1 MNIKM
6 KAKENK
12 NLKTKIGLKN
22 LLVSKNQPTFKPKT
36 INIQTINIE
45 KNLNY
50 FNNEK
55 NFFSSKNMNNIR
67 YIQNNNYNIS
77 TKNDYFLKKNRNS
90 FFNSFD
96 SERVPS
102 PINSVGSSSYIPS
115 GKKKFKRKRIHH
127 KKNKYKY
134 MNKNNSFHN
143 LSFNTNTN
151 TNISYIYSSSSS
163 SEYENDNDYSD
174 SSDASYKSREN
185 KRKKYLDKMMV
196 EENELDYLKRSEV
209 GLISTDE
216 EDNNNSMENS
226 NSIEEN
232 FNNEIE
238 RILIEIYN
246 KNISL
251 ISSGN
256 CSEINKTN
264 GEIEDIEKQIKKYLK
279 RENLKTNLLVLRSLG
294 NKIKELVGKYKE
306 KVFEIEEL
314 KNLHNALQR
323 QILNEQIY
331 RNNNSLESNVATNSN
346 SNGSLNNSYLEDE
359 NFLKNNLILNPQDE
373 LSGKGISHILLRE
386 LINIKR
392 TLKISSKEIEGIFRY
407 PLNILKDENGKKIKF
422 SVELMQREEF
432 CKILLNDELISSLL
446 TQIKDIFSRSKNP
459 EVTKWLLELDEN
471 YEHKNEMT
479 RFIEY
484 INDKLSIK
492 KNNENKNDNSN
503 YLEELKNK
511 EEINEQNEK
520 IYEKEVE
527 EINKKIKKKRNK
539 KIENN
544 NKINNQEEK
553 MNELQFKDIDE
564 ILNYINDETDSKK
577 GKKKCKKAKK
587 NKNKKINKEEEK
599 EKENEIN
606 KEKNNYCENEDLLNF
621 EKEFQNFKEELTKDT
636 MYVYEINNKIK
647 PCLSENFLNQISII

>member
-1 MNIKM
+1 M

-544 NKINNQEEK
+544 NKMNNQEEK

>member
-446 TQIKDIFSRSKNP
+446 TQIKDIFSRSKNQ

-539 KIENN
+539 KTENN
-544 NKINNQEEK
+544 NKMNNQEEK

>member
-1 MNIKM
+1 M

-446 TQIKDIFSRSKNP
+446 TQIKDIFSRSKNQ

-511 EEINEQNEK
+511 EDINEQNEK

-544 NKINNQEEK
+544 NKTNNQEEK